1 MRSATGW
8 MTQPFIWPPVRA
20 DDLFERAGFLG
31 GHEDSYRGFSEE
43 SELNRCFDFVTRDP
57 MVKDV
62 LSAADKLAIVR
73 RYETEARRKLISWTD
88 EESPSSAKSDFKGLR
103 LKNGVL
109 YADRAEPTLTLD
121 EAAQE
126 FGIDVADMQK
136 LVDANYIVPRLTLRS
151 TRGGPILIRKD
162 FLRNFKRYVFR
173 LGLRLLTSRDKEQ
186 LPKTK
191 EEYAKAHD
199 ALSPSLD
206 DLHAQARHGNTQ
218 REL

>member
-1 MRSATGW
+1 
-8 MTQPFIWPPVRA
+8 
-20 DDLFERAGFLG
+20 
-31 GHEDSYRGFSEE
+31 
-43 SELNRCFDFVTRDP
+43 
-57 MVKDV
+57 KDV

-73 RYETEARRKLISWTD
+73 RYETGTGRKLISWAD
-88 EESPSSAKSDFKGLR
+88 DESPSSAKSDFQGLK

-109 YADRAEPTLTLD
+109 YADRVEPTLTVD
-121 EAAQE
+121 EAARE

-136 LVDANYIVPRLTLRS
+136 LVDANYIALRPTLRP

-162 FLRNFKRYVFR
+162 VLRSFKRYVFR

-199 ALSPSLD
+199 ALSPSPTTST
-206 DLHAQARHGNTQ
+206 R
-218 REL
+218 